1 MAIISRLGV
10 VLGLDSGEFNAGLGQ
25 AKTGLNNFSIGSGLA
40 KAGVAAL
47 GTALVATAKEA
58 LQFANEMTELAKAN
72 EMSVASVLEMS
83 AALSTSGGKLDNT
96 GKILASFTN
105 KVDEAAQGSQ
115 KTRDKFK
122 ELGIS
127 LADLGKLSE
136 EDLLRQTIKG
146 LSQIEDPIRRN
157 ALAFDL
163 LGKGIRGVDLKDFNK
178 DLQTVKGSYDK
189 SEESFRRIE
198 DWGNKIAKSWFDAKV
213 AMANYI
219 VQLADS
225 MEKNKKTMQ
234 GVNAY
239 SEAFYGKQEN
249 GKPASALTPATK
261 PVAGRAVLASDE
273 DAKRVTA
280 AEKVRDA
287 MLQQSLEYQK
297 QIDLAGKQESILYKT
312 MLEFA
317 KGGKYAGQENTALG
331 TKLINQAIAID
342 QKKIEVDLQ
351 KSLYDYQVA
360 EAKELAKKIKAGEDV
375 IRAVTER
382 RQAEK
387 ESFDLATQDLQIAAE
402 RLKYEKELAGLSD
415 TQKQKAL
422 EFFDLSR
429 RMKRMAE
436 TEVGLD
442 SEQMGK
448 RQKAEQEQ
456 IIAKED
462 NARAQKTFQAGW
474 NNAYNNFVEK
484 AQDSA
489 AIGAQAF
496 NNMASGMTNALDR
509 FVETGK
515 LSFSGLIA
523 SMIQDLM
530 KMQLRAAAS
539 GLFGQLLSGVGSL
552 FGGGATAGTSNVS
565 PGIKLFAD
573 GGEPPVGV
581 PSIVGERGAE
591 LFIPKTAGT
600 IIPNNA
606 LASMMGNQPQVVY
619 NGPYIANMSTIDSKS
634 FEQRI
639 YQSSAAVWAAN
650 AYANKSMPTT
660 GGRT

>member
-25 AKTGLNNFSIGSGLA
+25 AKTGLNTFSVGSGLA

-58 LQFANEMTELAKAN
+58 FQFANEMTELAKAN

-96 GKILASFTN
+96 GKILATFTN
-105 KVDEAAQGSQ
+105 KVDEAAQGTQ

-136 EDLLRQTIKG
+136 EDLLRKTIKG
-146 LSQIEDPIRRN
+146 LSEIEDPIRRN

-178 DLQTVKGSYDK
+178 DLLATKGAYDK
-189 SEESFRRIE
+189 SEESFRRLE
-198 DWGNKIAKSWFDAKV
+198 EWGDRIAKSWFDAKV
-213 AMANYI
+213 AMANFI
-219 VQLADS
+219 VQYADS
-225 MEKNKKTMQ
+225 VEKNKKAMQ
-234 GVNAY
+234 STNAY
-239 SEAFYGKQEN
+239 SEAFYGKPES
-249 GKPASALTPATK
+249 GKPAIALPTVVK
-261 PVAGRAVLASDE
+261 PVVGRAIVASDE
-273 DAKRVTA
+273 DKKRVTA
-280 AEKVRDA
+280 AEKIR
-287 MLQQSLEYQK
+287 
-297 QIDLAGKQESILYKT
+297 
-312 MLEFA
+312 
-317 KGGKYAGQENTALG
+317 N
-331 TKLINQAIAID
+331 AIAVE
-342 QKKIEVDLQ
+342 QKKNELDLQ
-351 KSLYDYQVA
+351 KSLYEYQVA
-360 EAKELAKKIKAGEDV
+360 EAKELGRKIKAGED
-375 IRAVTER
+375 IIKAVTER
-382 RQAEK
+382 RQLEK
-387 ESFDLATQDLQIAAE
+387 ETFNLATQDLQITAE

-429 RMKRMAE
+429 KIKRMAD

-448 RQKAEQEQ
+448 RQKSEQDR
-456 IIAKED
+456 IIAQEE

-474 NNAYNNFVEK
+474 DNAYNNFVERAK
-484 AQDSA
+484 DSA
-489 AIGAQAF
+489 AIGANAF

-539 GLFGQLLSGVGSL
+539 GVFSQLLSGVGSF
-552 FGGGATAGTSNVS
+552 FGGGAKGGSNVS
-565 PGIKLFAD
+565 PGIKFFAD

-581 PSIVGERGAE
+581 PSVVGERGAE

-600 IIPNNA
+600 IVPNNA

-619 NGPYIANMSTIDSKS
+619 NGPYIANLSTIDSKS

-639 YQSSAAVWAAN
+639 YQSSSAVWAAN

>member
-25 AKTGLNNFSIGSGLA
+25 AKTGLNNFSVGSGLA

-115 KTRDKFK
+115 NTRDKFK

-198 DWGNKIAKSWFDAKV
+198 DWGNRIAKSWFDAKV
-213 AMANYI
+213 AIADYI

-225 MEKNKKTMQ
+225 MEKNKKIMAGQ
-234 GVNAY
+234 NAY
-239 SEAFYGKQEN
+239 SKAFYGDQES
-249 GKPASALTPATK
+249 GKPANPLTPAAK
-261 PVAGRAVLASDE
+261 PVAGRAIVASDE
-273 DAKRVTA
+273 DKKRVTA
-280 AEKVRDA
+280 AEKIRDV
-287 MLQQSLEYQK
+287 MRQQSLEYQR
-297 QIDLAGKQESILYKT
+297 QINSIGKVQTFESKLAI
-312 MLEFA
+312 EFE
-317 KGGKYAGQENTALG
+317 KGGKYVGQQNTELG
-331 TKLINQAIAID
+331 KRLI
-342 QKKIEVDLQ
+342 K
-351 KSLYDYQVA
+351 
-360 EAKELAKKIKAGEDV
+360 EAKALDIAKLKYDGEEAIKKVLEEHSKLRDKADEDGKNALALV
-375 IRAVTER
+375 IER
-382 RQAEK
+382 RQAER
-387 ESFDLATQDLQIAAE
+387 EAFDLATQDVQIAAE
-402 RLKYEKELAGLSD
+402 RLDYEKQLAGLSD

-429 RMKRMAE
+429 KMKRMAE

-448 RQKAEQEQ
+448 RQKAEQDRIVAQE
-456 IIAKED
+456 E

-474 NNAYNNFVEK
+474 DNAYNNFVEK

-496 NNMASGMTNALDR
+496 NNMASSMTSALDR

-515 LSFSGLIA
+515 FSFSGLIA

-539 GLFGQLLSGVGSL
+539 GLFSQLLSGVGSL

-565 PGIKLFAD
+565 PGIKFFAN
-573 GGEPPVGV
+573 GGDPPVGV

-600 IIPNNA
+600 IVPNNA
-606 LASMMGNQPQVVY
+606 LSSMMGNQPQVVY

-639 YQSSAAVWAAN
+639 YQSSSAVWAAN